1 MSQIGFRL
9 SLKCWSDRMWIRTFA
24 SPWSRLCWNL
34 TYMRQEDP
42 DLSFVTALKAGQDQ
56 ALNALKDRH
65 REGLFRFVLRSML
78 LLMLAQS

>member
-1 MSQIGFRL
+1 MEPPLLEF
-9 SLKCWSDRMWIRTFA
+9 
-24 SPWSRLCWNL
+24 NL
-34 TYMRQEDP
+34 YETRRP
-42 DLSFVTALKAGQDQ
+42 GSKLSFVTALKAGQDQ